1 MRATALVAFAAV
13 LALVV
18 AACGAAASPT
28 PEPSPTPTP
37 VCAALDD
44 LQASIDAIDQIDP
57 LNDGLD
63 GYVTALQTVRTDLTG
78 VREAAGGQLSTQI
91 DAVETAVSD
100 LQGTLDSL
108 GDGSLGGA
116 MQEIG
121 DRLSALGTA
130 LTELRTETES
140 SFSECKA
147 S

>member
-1 MRATALVAFAAV
+1 MRAAALVAVAAV
-13 LALVV
+13 LALAV
-18 AACGAAASPT
+18 AACGASASPT

-44 LQASIDAIDQIDP
+44 LQASIDAIDQVDP

-121 DRLSALGTA
+121 DRLSALGTV
-130 LTELRTETES
+130 LTELRTATEA